1 MPPPLIEEEMED
13 LDGDLPYDWEEDL
26 DLLEDPFL
34 AAYDNNK
41 VNETWKLELEQTN
54 ELPDLYEDRV
64 PSQALEA
71 PEPSPFI
78 DDELPTSNI
87 PGPPMPVKAVP
98 EAPLQ
103 EQPVFD
109 EDGKKVGTILPAMT
123 SKPPRNISID
133 IPSSTL
139 IRPASLYQGEEPR
152 PSEREWVA
160 VRSLLQ
166 EMRQNS
172 DDGEEDFIE
181 FEIEDFAVYIDA
193 TVPGGKLYNEKR
205 YPCEMRPLQHLS
217 IQTACTQMYV
227 DGVLSVGEKRFFVR
241 QIPFDEL
248 PIGNYGAS
256 EATVGSEIWIR
267 SKYNVAIAD
276 KKGPDVYYRLGTPAI
291 EYRRYHVGFI
301 WIADLAKH
309 VVDYLS
315 AAIEQSRRVTFR
327 DFRSDFSR
335 WLADTHGH
343 SDAFSKWR
351 RQYSGEDFCTAI
363 VPNVEFIYKEAYGVL
378 GHRKA
383 TTIYLWREIRE
394 FTAFADSQKKIP
406 RAAGSDAYTPQTS
419 PSPTPKSTP
428 KTRQPADIPRTVVTP
443 YVNDLFH
450 HLPCGPM
457 MEATSPSADVEKI
470 RNGVIQGLGLEEA
483 TRIHTAPKVIL
494 EKTGQEVRVGDVI
507 STHRDDN
514 EDHWVR
520 EAATGFNDVDC
531 WFGLVQKVHNVRN
544 SRQKS
549 FDVIWI
555 YTPTHTLC
563 GTMRYPWNNELFL
576 SDHCTC
582 RDFAVGKI
590 KEDEVL
596 AVHRVDWG
604 GSSGTD
610 AEFFCRQTYLHEE
623 RKWITFKEQHLRCPH
638 RQDRLEFS
646 YLVGDTLL
654 VSLESDDATVEPCE
668 LATLPDADGKAT
680 FRRLE
685 RRHRLQP
692 DMNVPPNELV
702 YTDEEFTLG
711 QENIHGRCLVR
722 VFGPDEKIPPPY
734 DRNGVGN
741 AFYITKR
748 WRNSVMSPI
757 IEDASALSLR
767 QGFDPR
773 KQFQKLRG
781 FDLFCGGGNFGRGL
795 EEGGAIEMNWANDIN
810 IKAIHTYMANATTNT
825 VHPFAGSI
833 DDLQQLAL
841 QGKFCERVPEIGMV
855 DFISGGSPCPGFSRL
870 TIDKATS
877 EQRKNQ
883 SLVAAF
889 ASFVDTYRPRYGLL
903 ENVMEILQPKGRRGE
918 DVFSQLI
925 CALVGLGYQAE
936 VFLLDAWNY
945 GSPQSRSRVFLCFAA
960 PGLALPDM
968 PLHSHSHYTAKIRSR
983 GLGWIPNGK
992 SMVDRLVMPTP
1003 FKFVSAQE
1011 ATADLPD
1018 IKDGKADCCIN
1029 YPDHRVAVGVTK
1041 RLRTQMGVIPMHP
1054 HGMNF
1059 RKTWNKGNGV
1069 MTLAE
1074 RNLFPEKGERV
1085 NELVSNSWGRALP
1098 GKVMPTITTTPAP
1111 TDARVGFIM
1120 HWEQDRVLTIMEARR
1135 AQGFRDHEVLLGAPK
1150 DQWKVVG
1157 NSVAREVSLALGIS
1171 FRQAWLGSLVDGDE
1185 VAPRIHILHDLSDDV
1200 RMMDTPPLAES
1211 RTSISGSASPASSSS
1226 RAVPAKRPLGS
1237 TLLIERFTFKMMKS
1251 SRTQTPMGSSNTV
1264 EAEDEIQ
1271 AEVTTSL
1278 VTSDIEIIEID

>member
-1 MPPPLIEEEMED
+1 MPPPLIEEEEEEEEMGDFDGGLPHNWED
-13 LDGDLPYDWEEDL
+13 DL
-26 DLLEDPFL
+26 DLLVDPFFN
-34 AAYDNNK
+34 AYDNN
-41 VNETWKLELEQTN
+41 EI
-54 ELPDLYEDRV
+54 PDFEDRV
-64 PSQALEA
+64 PFQGLGALA
-71 PEPSPFI
+71 PPPFV
-78 DDELPTSNI
+78 DDELSSPPI
-87 PGPPMPVKAVP
+87 PGSPMLVDAVP

-103 EQPVFD
+103 EQPVYD
-109 EDGKKVGTILPAMT
+109 EDGKKIGTILPAIT
-123 SKPPRNISID
+123 STPRRNISVD

-139 IRPASLYQGEEPR
+139 TRPASLYQGEEQR

-166 EMRQNS
+166 EIQQNS
-172 DDGEEDFIE
+172 DNGDQNFIE
-181 FEIEDFAVYIDA
+181 FEIDDFAVYIDA
-193 TVPGGKLYNEKR
+193 TVPGGNMKLYKEKR

-227 DGVLSVGEKRFFVR
+227 DGVLSVGERQFFVR
-241 QIPFDEL
+241 QIPFNEL
-248 PIGNYGAS
+248 PIGNYGVS

-267 SKYNVAIAD
+267 SNYNVAIA
-276 KKGPDVYYRLGTPAI
+276 KGEGPDVYYRLGSPAP
-291 EYRRYHVGFI
+291 EYRRYYAGFT
-301 WIADLAKH
+301 WVADLAKH

-315 AAIEQSRRVTFR
+315 AAIDQSRRVTFR

-343 SDAFSKWR
+343 SNAFFKWR

-363 VPNVEFIYKEAYGVL
+363 VPNVQFIYKEAYGVL
-378 GHRKA
+378 GHRA
-383 TTIYLWREIRE
+383 TTIYLWREIRD
-394 FTAFADSQKKIP
+394 FTAFTDSQEKMLKTG
-406 RAAGSDAYTPQTS
+406 GSDADTPQTS
-419 PSPTPKSTP
+419 PSPTPKPP

-443 YVNDLFH
+443 YINDLFH

-457 MEATSPSADVEKI
+457 MEATSPSARVGKL
-470 RNGVIQGLGLEEA
+470 RRGVIRGLGLEGA
-483 TRIHTAPKVIL
+483 TRVHTAAKDIV

-514 EDHWVR
+514 EDYWVR
-520 EAATGFNDVDC
+520 EAASGFSDVDC
-531 WFGLVQKVHNVRN
+531 WFGLVQKVHDNHN

-582 RDFAVGKI
+582 GDAAVGKI

-596 AVHRVDWG
+596 AVHKVDWG

-623 RKWITFKEQHLRCPH
+623 RKWITFREQHLRCSH
-638 RQDRLEFS
+638 RQARPEFP
-646 YLVGDTLL
+646 YLAGDTLL
-654 VSLESDDATVEPCE
+654 VSIEPGNDATVEPCE
-668 LATLPDADGKAT
+668 LVALPDAEGEVT

-692 DMNVPPNELV
+692 DMNVSPNEVV

-711 QENIHGRCLVR
+711 QESIHGRCLVR
-722 VFGPDEKIPPPY
+722 VFRPDEKIPPPY

-741 AFYITKR
+741 AFFITQR
-748 WRNSVMSPI
+748 WRDGVMIS
-757 IEDASALSLR
+757 IEDPPIPLR

-773 KQFQKLRG
+773 KQFYKLRG

-810 IKAIHTYMANATTNT
+810 IKAIHTYMANATNV

-833 DDLQQLAL
+833 DDLQRLAL
-841 QGKFCERVPEIGMV
+841 QGKFSERVPEIGMV

-870 TIDKATS
+870 TIDKATP

-889 ASFVDTYRPRYGLL
+889 ASFIDTYRPRYGLL

-960 PGLALPDM
+960 PGLALPEM
-968 PLHSHSHYTAKIRSR
+968 PLHSHSHYTDKIRSR
-983 GLGWIPNGK
+983 GLGWIPNGN
-992 SMVDRLVMPTP
+992 SMADRLAMPTP
-1003 FKFVSAQE
+1003 FKFVSARE
-1011 ATADLPD
+1011 ATTDLPD
-1018 IKDGKADCCIN
+1018 IMDGKADCCISF
-1029 YPDHRVAVGVTK
+1029 PDHRVAVGVTK

-1054 HGMNF
+1054 YGMNF
-1059 RKTWNKGNGV
+1059 RKTWNKGKGV
-1069 MTLAE
+1069 MTVAE
-1074 RNLFPEKGERV
+1074 RSLFPEKGERV
-1085 NELVSNSWGRALP
+1085 NELISNSWGRALP

-1157 NSVAREVSLALGIS
+1157 NSVARGVSLALGLS
-1171 FRQAWLGSLVDGDE
+1171 FRQAWLGSLIDGDE
-1185 VAPRIHILHDLSDDV
+1185 VAPKVHIAQDVSDDV
-1200 RMMDTPPLAES
+1200 KMMEMPPLAES
-1211 RTSISGSASPASSSS
+1211 RTSISDSASPASSSS

-1237 TLLIERFTFKMMKS
+1237 TLLVERFTSKMTKS
-1251 SRTQTPMGSSNTV
+1251 SRTQTSSGSRSTV
-1264 EAEDEIQ
+1264 EVEDKVQ
-1271 AEVTTSL
+1271 AEATTSL

>member
-1 MPPPLIEEEMED
+1 MGD
-13 LDGDLPYDWEEDL
+13 LDGGLPYNWEEDP
-26 DLLEDPFL
+26 DLLSDPL
-34 AAYDNNK
+34 RTTYDNDE
-41 VNETWKLELEQTN
+41 VNETWQLEQTSA
-54 ELPDLYEDRV
+54 LPDSEDGV
-64 PSQALEA
+64 PLQGLEA
-71 PEPSPFI
+71 LAPPPFI
-78 DDELPTSNI
+78 DDELSVPPI
-87 PGPPMPVKAVP
+87 PGSPMLVDAIP
-98 EAPLQ
+98 EAPLK

-109 EDGKKVGTILPAMT
+109 EDGKKIGTILPAMIST
-123 SKPPRNISID
+123 PRRNISVD

-139 IRPASLYQGEEPR
+139 TRPASLYQGEELR

-166 EMRQNS
+166 EVRQNS
-172 DDGEEDFIE
+172 DDGEQQEDFIE
-181 FEIEDFAVYIDA
+181 FKIDDFAVYIDA
-193 TVPGGKLYNEKR
+193 TVPGGNMKVYKEKR

-217 IQTACTQMYV
+217 IQKACTQMYV
-227 DGVLSVGEKRFFVR
+227 DGVLSAGDKRFFVR

-256 EATVGSEIWIR
+256 EATVGSEVWIR
-267 SKYNVAIAD
+267 SKFNVAIAD
-276 KKGPDVYYRLGTPAI
+276 KKGPDVYYRLGSPAL
-291 EYRRYHVGFI
+291 EYRRYYVGFV
-301 WIADLAKH
+301 WVADLAKH

-315 AAIEQSRRVTFR
+315 VAIEQSRSVIFR

-363 VPNVEFIYKEAYGVL
+363 VPNVDFIYKEAYGVL

-383 TTIYLWREIRE
+383 TSIYLWREIRE
-394 FTAFADSQKKIP
+394 FTAFADSQKKIL

-419 PSPTPKSTP
+419 PSPAPKPP

-443 YVNDLFH
+443 YINDLFH

-457 MEATSPSADVEKI
+457 MEATSPSASVEKL
-470 RNGVIQGLGLEEA
+470 RRGVIRGMGLEEA
-483 TRIHTAPKVIL
+483 SGIHTAAKDIV
-494 EKTGQEVRVGDVI
+494 EKTGQEVRVGDVV

-514 EDHWVR
+514 EDYWVR
-520 EAATGFNDVDC
+520 EAASGFNDVDC
-531 WFGLVQKVHNVRN
+531 WFGLVQKLHNVHN

-582 RDFAVGKI
+582 GDAAVGKI

-596 AVHRVDWG
+596 AVHKVDWG

-623 RKWITFKEQHLRCPH
+623 RKWITFREQHLRCPH
-638 RQDRLEFS
+638 RQARPEFP
-646 YLVGDTLL
+646 YLAGDTLL
-654 VSLESDDATVEPCE
+654 VSLEPGNATVEPCE
-668 LATLPDADGKAT
+668 LVALPDTEGEVT

-692 DMNVPPNELV
+692 DMDVSPNEIV
-702 YTDEEFTLG
+702 YTDDEFTLG

-722 VFGPDEKIPPPY
+722 VFRPDEKIPPPY

-741 AFYITKR
+741 AFFITQR
-748 WRNSVMSPI
+748 WRDGVMIP
-757 IEDASALSLR
+757 IEDAPIPLR

-773 KQFQKLRG
+773 KHFYKLRG

-795 EEGGAIEMNWANDIN
+795 EEGGAIEMKWANDIN
-810 IKAIHTYMANATTNT
+810 VKAIHTYMANTTNT

-833 DDLQQLAL
+833 DDLQRLAL

-855 DFISGGSPCPGFSRL
+855 DFISGGSPCPGFPRL
-870 TIDKATS
+870 TIDKATP

-925 CALVGLGYQAE
+925 CALVGLGYQAG

-945 GSPQSRSRVFLCFAA
+945 GSPQSRSRIFLCFAA

-983 GLGWIPNGK
+983 GLGWIPNGN
-992 SMVDRLVMPTP
+992 SMVDRLIMPTP
-1003 FKFVSAQE
+1003 FKFINAQE

-1018 IKDGKADCCIN
+1018 IMDGKADCCISF
-1029 YPDHRVAVGVTK
+1029 PDHRVAAVGVTK
-1041 RLRTQMGVIPMHP
+1041 SLRTQMSVIPMHP

-1059 RKTWNKGNGV
+1059 RKTWNKGKGV
-1069 MTLAE
+1069 MTVAE
-1074 RNLFPEKGERV
+1074 RSLFPEKGERV
-1085 NELVSNSWGRALP
+1085 NELISNSWGRALP
-1098 GKVMPTITTTPAP
+1098 GKVMPTITTTPTP

-1135 AQGFRDHEVLLGAPK
+1135 AQGFRDHEVLLGTPK

-1157 NSVAREVSLALGIS
+1157 NSVARGVSLALGLS

-1185 VAPRIHILHDLSDDV
+1185 VAPKFHIAQDVSDDV
-1200 RMMDTPPLAES
+1200 QMMDPPPLAES

-1237 TLLIERFTFKMMKS
+1237 TLLVERFTSKMTKS
-1251 SRTQTPMGSSNTV
+1251 SRTQTSSGNRTTV
-1264 EAEDEIQ
+1264 EVEGEVQ